1 MTLFML
7 RFLLEWLVVIR
18 RIRNE
23 IPGLEFLKGQGVDGE
38 DVTLLSVYN
47 NLVIVTDIAFH
58 EQDTGVC
65 IHLTVPQ
72 FNRGNGS

>member
-1 MTLFML
+1 M
-7 RFLLEWLVVIR
+7 
-18 RIRNE
+18 
-23 IPGLEFLKGQGVDGE
+23 PALEFLKGQGVDGE

-58 EQDTGVC
+58 EPDTGVC

-72 FNRGNGS
+72 FNRGKGS